1 MKKGRNPAGYRSL
14 KGIVYDFIIAALRE
28 GRLKP
33 GDRIHE
39 KVICD
44 SLGVSR
50 TPVREALLQLEPVGL
65 VSFIPR
71 QGIVVNDLTEEDVR
85 ELFETI
91 APLEAAA
98 ARLATPL
105 LTNADFGDLE
115 RSLARMR
122 HLIDAQ
128 DLPRL
133 NQEMESFHDIPLSRC
148 PNRLL
153 VATIR
158 LLKRRFYDAPR
169 RIAFVPEWER
179 QLLDEHRRLVGILGE
194 RDAESAAAFMQ
205 LHWSWE
211 HNRPYALR
219 SYFPRRE
226 EPPPDLGASRVLET
240 GETSR

>member
-1 MKKGRNPAGYRSL
+1 MKKIRNPEGYRSL
-14 KGIVYDFIIAALRE
+14 KEIVHDFILAALRE

-33 GDRIHE
+33 GDRILE
-39 KVICD
+39 KEICE

-65 VSFIPR
+65 VSFLPR

-91 APLEAAA
+91 APLEAEA
-98 ARLATPL
+98 ARLAITH
-105 LTNADFGDLE
+105 LTATDFAKLD
-115 RSLARMR
+115 RSLASMEKMIRAR
-122 HLIDAQ
+122 
-128 DLPRL
+128 DLLRL
-133 NQEMESFHDIPLSRC
+133 NREMESFHDIPLSRC

-153 VATIR
+153 VSTIR

-169 RIAFVPEWER
+169 RIAFVPEWEGR
-179 QLLDEHRRLVGILGE
+179 LLEEHRELAELLRR
-194 RDAESAAAFMQ
+194 RDAEGAAAFMHH
-205 LHWSWE
+205 HWSWE

-226 EPPPDLGASRVLET
+226 NSPSAQDEPPPLQT
-240 GETSR
+240 GEASG